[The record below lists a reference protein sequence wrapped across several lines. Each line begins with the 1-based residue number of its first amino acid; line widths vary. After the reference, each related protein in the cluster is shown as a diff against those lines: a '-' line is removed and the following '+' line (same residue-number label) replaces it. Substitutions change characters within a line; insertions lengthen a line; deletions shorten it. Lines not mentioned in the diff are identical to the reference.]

1 MQIGA
6 KMEIKD
12 IITILTSI
20 VTIASVVVKLT
31 PSKYDDTVLA
41 KLMALLALN
50 KK

>member
-1 MQIGA
+1 
-6 KMEIKD
+6 MEIKD